1 MEIFAQNKVLKWCVA
16 VLAIINMLTL
26 GTFLWKQHSP
36 PNQRPIIPDDFR
48 DVSGILQKELNLTA
62 VQTEQIK
69 QIRANFYDKEKVLS
83 VIIRGERDS
92 MNMIMF
98 NKNTDDSLVKLLARG
113 VAENEYKM
121 ELLRLAQAQQL
132 KAICTPTQLEKFD
145 KLVIEIR
152 DYFRPDNRPAKSNK
166 SF

>member
-16 VLAIINMLTL
+16 VLVIINMLTL
-26 GTFLWKQHSP
+26 GTFLWKAYSIT
-36 PNQRPIIPDDFR
+36 NQRPIIPDDFR
-48 DVSGILQKELNLTA
+48 DVSGILQKELDLTA
-62 VQTEQIK
+62 DQTKQIK
-69 QIRANFYDKEKVLS
+69 KIRADFYDKEKVLS

-98 NKNTDDSLVKLLARG
+98 NKNTNDSIVKLLARS

-132 KAICTPTQLEKFD
+132 KAICTPTQLAKFD

-152 DYFRPDNRPAKSNK
+152 DYFRPDNKPPKSNK
-166 SF
+166 